1 MPATIPV
8 ATPVKDPIVA
18 MEVLLLLHTPDGV
31 VQASAVVPPL
41 HTLSVPVIGATA
53 MPALTF
59 TVWVVVPV
67 PHTFTTVYVMVTTP
81 VARPVTTPNELTVAS
96 AGLLLLQVPP
106 VVASA
111 RVIVWPIQTA
121 LAPVIVPADAE
132 LTVTVT
138 ADEVATH
145 GPDATITV

>member
-1 MPATIPV
+1 M
-8 ATPVKDPIVA
+8 
-18 MEVLLLLHTPDGV
+18 LLLHTPDGV

-106 VVASA
+106 PKDAVNVVVEPAQMG
-111 RVIVWPIQTA
+111 PLPDMT
-121 LAPVIVPADAE
+121 APVLI
-132 LTVTVT
+132 VTV
-138 ADEVATH
+138 
-145 GPDATITV
+145 

>member
-106 VVASA
+106 KVEFVKLVEFPAHIEVVPYIGDGAA
-111 RVIVWPIQTA
+111 
-121 LAPVIVPADAE
+121 
-132 LTVTVT
+132 LTVTIK
-138 ADEVATH
+138 VAVV
-145 GPDATITV
+145 PFD